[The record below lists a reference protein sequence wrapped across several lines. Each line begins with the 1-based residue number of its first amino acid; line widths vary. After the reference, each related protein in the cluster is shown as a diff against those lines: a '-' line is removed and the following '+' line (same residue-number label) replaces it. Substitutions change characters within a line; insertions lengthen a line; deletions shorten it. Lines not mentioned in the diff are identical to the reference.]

1 MLVVKVMK
9 VDPAQL
15 ALYLLSANIKKQVLR
30 VVFVSLPTNTFKIV
44 IFMIFIKNSNLNAII
59 QLLYYF
65 FIDWWHGIRQ
75 TVYDVLTNNT
85 CSIDSNNI

>member
-65 FIDWWHGIRQ
+65 FID
-75 TVYDVLTNNT
+75 
-85 CSIDSNNI
+85 